1 MAESRNIIVE
11 SSPADAAARGVKLF
25 KTIASQAVE
34 QREVCHVALA
44 GGTTP
49 HTMYR
54 LLANEATI
62 DDVPWNKVEVFIGD
76 ERDVPLD
83 DVESNFRMIQR
94 TLLDNA
100 PVDWSRVHA
109 MRADAEDIDM
119 SAAEYENTLRHLLP
133 PDHHGVPQFDLMML
147 GMGGDGHTASLF
159 PDSEVLHEK
168 KKLVSSVFVPVLG
181 RKRMTMTFPL
191 LNASRNILMLVTG
204 EDKAHVV
211 QRIFGPDGPDRSLPA
226 GCIQPRRVLN
236 LILDTAAARLL

>member
-11 SSPADAAARGVKLF
+11 STPADAAARGVKLF
-25 KTIASQAVE
+25 KTIASQAVA

-49 HTMYR
+49 HIMYR
-54 LLANEATI
+54 LLADEATI

-109 MRADAEDIDM
+109 MRADAEDIDA
-119 SAAEYENTLRHLLP
+119 SAAEYEATLRHLLP
-133 PDHHGVPQFDLMML
+133 HDSHGVPRFDLVML

-159 PDSEVLHEK
+159 PESEVLNETQ
-168 KKLVSSVFVPVLG
+168 KLVTSVFVPVLG

-191 LNASRNILMLVTG
+191 LNAARNILMLVTG
-204 EDKAHVV
+204 DDKAHVV
-211 QRIFGPDGPDRSLPA
+211 QRIFGPHGPDPSLLA
-226 GCIQPRRVLN
+226 GRLQPRETLY

>member
-11 SSPADAAARGVKLF
+11 SSPAAAAARGVQLF
-25 KTIASQAVE
+25 KTIVSQAIA
-34 QREVCHVALA
+34 RHGVCHVALA

-54 LLANEATI
+54 LLARQATV
-62 DDVPWNKVEVFIGD
+62 DDVPWSKVEVFVGD

-109 MRADAEDIDM
+109 MRADADDIDA
-119 SAAEYENTLRHLLP
+119 SAAEYEATIRHLLP
-133 PDHHGVPQFDLMML
+133 PDAQGVPQFDLVML

-159 PDSEVLHEK
+159 PDSEVLRETQ
-168 KKLVSSVFVPVLG
+168 KLVASVFVPVLG

-191 LNASRNILMLVTG
+191 LNAARHVLMLVTG
-204 EDKAHVV
+204 DDKAHVV
-211 QRIFGPDGPDRSLPA
+211 QRIFGPDGPDTTLPA
-226 GCIQPRRVLN
+226 GRLQPKGTLYLV
-236 LILDTAAARLL
+236 LDTAAARLL